1 VKTLYLDTEFTKLNL
16 DRALISIALVA
27 DDGPEFYAEMADG
40 WSENSCSDFTRK
52 IVLPKLK
59 LKLDVHGMTRQ
70 QASQALRSFL
80 TEQGDAEIV
89 GDALAWDW
97 PLLLELLGP
106 AGLPENILECRGL
119 VADDLGELSDIEDA
133 PHHALED
140 ARLMRHLA
148 KKPSD

>member
-1 VKTLYLDTEFTKLNL
+1 MKTLYLDTEFTKLNL

-52 IVLPKLK
+52 IVLPR

-106 AGLPENILECRGL
+106 AGLPENILGCRGL
-119 VADDLGELSDIEDA
+119 AADDLAELSDMEDP

-140 ARLMRHLA
+140 ARLMRRLA
-148 KKPSD
+148 KKPRD

>member
-1 VKTLYLDTEFTKLNL
+1 MKTLYLDTEFTKLNL

-27 DDGPEFYAEMADG
+27 DDGPEFYAEMAEG
-40 WSENSCSDFTRK
+40 WSESSCSDFTRK
-52 IVLPKLK
+52 IVLPQ
-59 LKLDVHGMTRQ
+59 LKLDVYGMMRQ
-70 QASQALRSFL
+70 QASQALRKFL
-80 TEQGDAEIV
+80 IEQGDAEIV

-106 AGLPENILECRGL
+106 PGLPENIFGCRGL
-119 VADDLGELSDIEDA
+119 VADDLAELSDIEDA

-148 KKPSD
+148 KKGT